1 MASSSSSTT
10 SRFPIPLSLPDL
22 EREPYQLLPYPVDFD
37 DANDHARA
45 DSFAQLVQFIEQGN
59 RVISSNSN
67 SSPDLLMNLFPQDA
81 EDDDPWMDEARMQAL
96 YTLVR

>member
-1 MASSSSSTT
+1 MITSTPST

-22 EREPYQLLPYPVDFD
+22 EREPYNLLPYPVDFD

-45 DSFAQLVQFIEQGN
+45 DSFSQLVQSIEQGN
-59 RVISSNSN
+59 RVISNNS
-67 SSPDLLMNLFPQDA
+67 SSPDLLMNLFPLDA
-81 EDDDPWMDEARMQAL
+81 EDDDSWMDETRMQAL